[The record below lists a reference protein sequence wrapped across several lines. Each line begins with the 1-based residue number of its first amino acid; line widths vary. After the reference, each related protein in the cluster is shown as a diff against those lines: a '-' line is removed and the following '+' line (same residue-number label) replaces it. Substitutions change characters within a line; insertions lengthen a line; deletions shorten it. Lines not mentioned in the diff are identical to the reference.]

1 MRLSCRFLMRSLVV
15 MVAVCAVASG
25 VPALAQIRSRV
36 QLVVVDNEG
45 NGLKKA
51 EIVAINQDYKS
62 RIQKGSTKK
71 KGKYTFPFLEKGS
84 YIFEVNFPGY
94 RILKLAVDQRG
105 ESETEPF
112 QKEYILGSKDPMP
125 VVDLPQTGDY
135 GYCKIK
141 VTMVKEEDYRQA
153 LRALRKPA
161 ASDEVVA
168 APAAD
173 ALAPS
178 TLGGGKD
185 DAYEQG
191 RVLAETG
198 KHQEAIP
205 LFELRLDEVPDDQAA
220 LYALGRSQIET
231 GLTFEAETTLKKL
244 IAVNTNYVSAY
255 YYLGRAQAANFK
267 NAAAIQSYRK
277 EIEISPDRKS
287 SLLGYIA
294 NAQVAMSKTNPAALD
309 QAQATLEELLV
320 EDLDNAAALSQLAD
334 IYRRK
339 GDTAMQQDAYR
350 RLVEADP
357 ENADVTFFNLGAIA
371 FNAGRRE
378 EAAAHFE
385 KALETNPN
393 HPGAHFQLGTC
404 LVGMGQFPEA
414 VSHFETYL
422 SLEPDGEHVSSAKG
436 MIAQLSK

>member
-1 MRLSCRFLMRSLVV
+1 MRFLVV
-15 MVAVCAVASG
+15 MAAVCAVASMA
-25 VPALAQIRSRV
+25 PAVAQIRSRV

-45 NGLKKA
+45 NGLKKV
-51 EIVAINQDYKS
+51 EIVATNQDYKS
-62 RIQKGSTKK
+62 RVQKGATKK
-71 KGKYTFPFLEKGS
+71 KGKYTFPFLEKGP
-84 YIFEVNFPGY
+84 YVFEVDFPGY

-105 ESETEPF
+105 QNEAEPF
-112 QKEYILGSKDPMP
+112 QEEYILGPKDPMP
-125 VVDLPQTGDY
+125 VVTLPDTGDY
-135 GYCKIK
+135 GHCKIEI
-141 VTMVKEEDYRQA
+141 TMVKEEEYRQA
-153 LRALRKPA
+153 LRALRKPVA
-161 ASDEVVA
+161 GEELEA

-178 TLGGGKD
+178 TLGSGQD
-185 DAYEQG
+185 DPYEQG
-191 RVLAETG
+191 RALAEAG
-198 KHQEAIP
+198 KHQEAMP
-205 LFELRLDEVPDDQAA
+205 LFQLRLDEVPDDQAA
-220 LYALGRSQIET
+220 LYALGRSQIEA

-244 IAVNTNYVSAY
+244 LAVNPNYVSAY

-277 EIEISPDRKS
+277 EIEISPDRTS
-287 SLLGYIA
+287 SLLAYIA

-320 EDLDNAAALSQLAD
+320 EDPDNAAALSQLAD

-393 HPGAHFQLGTC
+393 HAGAHFQLGTC
-404 LVGMGQFPEA
+404 LVGMGQFPQA

-422 SLEPDGEHVSSAKG
+422 SLEPDGEHVSAAKG